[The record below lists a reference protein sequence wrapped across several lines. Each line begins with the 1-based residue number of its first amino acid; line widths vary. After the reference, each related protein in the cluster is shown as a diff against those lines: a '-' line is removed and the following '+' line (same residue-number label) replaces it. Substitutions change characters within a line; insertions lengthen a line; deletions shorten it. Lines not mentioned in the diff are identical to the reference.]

1 MRINILIATV
11 FTAASIGGALAQPAK
26 TECLAG
32 AKPGGGFDLT
42 CRLAGNALHA
52 AKLIKDRWPSAIW
65 KVASGRSPITMSSEL
80 APEMAGS
87 WSPHRPLR
95 VADCTRQ
102 IRQA

>member
-52 AKLIKDRWPSAIW
+52 AKLIKDPMAVSYMEGGVGAIAYNH
-65 KVASGRSPITMSSEL
+65 VVGT

-87 WSPHRPLR
+87 WSPHRPAPR
-95 VADCTRQ
+95 C
-102 IRQA
+102 